1 MKLWPSAYQTPTK
14 RGHDWLSSV
23 NHPMAFQN
31 TNRFNLY
38 WLTART
44 NKELHAWCLEN
55 GIKLPKTSRKFV
67 FIKAIEQCIADC
79 GIDIKTH
86 PDYMRATRTG
96 CLTHGS

>member
-1 MKLWPSAYQTPTK
+1 MPYLIHREAGTLPTLNTSIM
-14 RGHDWLSSV
+14 D
-23 NHPMAFQN
+23 FQN
-31 TNRFNLY
+31 ANRFNLY

-67 FIKAIEQCIADC
+67 FIEAIQQRIADC

-96 CLTHGS
+96 CLTHGN